1 MKKLV
6 IALAGLLCAGAL
18 VANAQDATKPAKK
31 QLTPEQKA
39 LMKQMLDK
47 YDTDKN
53 GKLDK
58 TERASISKEDKE
70 KMIKA
75 GLIKSKKHTESSAT
89 STNAPAGN

>member
-18 VANAQDATKPAKK
+18 VAHAQDAKPPKK
-31 QLTPEQKA
+31 KLTAEQKA
-39 LMKQMLDK
+39 LRKEMLEK

-58 TERASISKEDKE
+58 TERASISKEDRE

-75 GLIKSKKHTESSAT
+75 GLIKSKKHAASSEK
-89 STNAPAGN
+89 STNAPTGN

>member
-1 MKKLV
+1 MKKLL

-18 VANAQDATKPAKK
+18 VAHAQDATKPARK

-58 TERASISKEDKE
+58 SERANISKEDKQ

-75 GLIKSKKHTESSAT
+75 GLIKSKKHHVSSDT
-89 STNAPAGN
+89 STNSSAGN